1 MAFSTITDADLLAR
15 CTEVFRT
22 YGFEGATMSRLAAA
36 TGLEKASLYHRFPGG
51 KEEMVLA
58 VAAGVAAWFET
69 NVFAVLKQSGPPQ
82 KRIKVAVERLRA
94 FYAEGEKSCVLD
106 LLSIPA
112 GGPQLAAGLKGV
124 LEAWQKAFAEVAQES
139 GFSPSEARRRAEDAI
154 MKIEGSLVLSRVLK
168 DSKPFHR
175 AVDELSVTLIRRS
188 P

>member
-1 MAFSTITDADLLAR
+1 MAFSTISDADLLAR
-15 CTEVFRT
+15 CTGVFRT

-51 KEEMVLA
+51 KEQMVVA

-69 NVFAVLKQSGPPQ
+69 NVFEVLKRPGPPQ
-82 KRIKVAVERLRA
+82 KRIKAVADHLRA
-94 FYAEGEKSCVLD
+94 FYADGKKSCALD

-112 GGPQLAAGLKGV
+112 AGPELAAGLKGA

-139 GFSPSEARRRAEDAI
+139 GLSASEARRRAEDAI
-154 MKIEGSLVLSRVLK
+154 VRIEGSLVLSRVLN

-175 AVDELSVTLIRRS
+175 AVDELGRS
-188 P
+188 LVKRG